1 MADNPRRRDCVAA
14 VSPSFSSYLDGMA
27 ELISM
32 LAALGL
38 GGYWLR
44 RWVVPSYSGAL
55 ARLAEIVLALSLLI
69 VTLQLIGSFG
79 LLREGWMV
87 SSCVAVGLLAAA
99 IGWRRT
105 PTITER
111 KQPPPVPT
119 WAVAVAVLVAAVAV
133 GEWAFPSQV
142 DLGRG
147 IFSGD
152 STWYHLPFSTRFAQS
167 HSTWGLLYTDP
178 LALAAWFYPASSE
191 LLGSV
196 GIILF
201 KSDWLSP
208 LINIGWLAIGLLAAY
223 CIGRPFGVGP
233 ATLVAAAI
241 ALDSGVL
248 LLTQAGEARNDAM
261 GIALVI
267 AFAALLL
274 NGYRVYRRGPLALA
288 GLAGGLAISVKLTM
302 LAPVAAISL
311 VALIAIA
318 LERRGDRPA
327 RAAILLGA
335 ELLTG
340 GYWYL
345 RNLAHSG
352 NPIPQV
358 HSIGPISLPTP
369 TKCSSTRVD
378 RSASP
383 ITSSTSGY
391 IESGF
396 FPSSGR
402 RSGSLIP

>member
-1 MADNPRRRDCVAA
+1 MAVVA
-14 VSPSFSSYLDGMA
+14 
-27 ELISM
+27 
-32 LAALGL
+32 
-38 GGYWLR
+38 
-44 RWVVPSYSGAL
+44 
-55 ARLAEIVLALSLLI
+55 
-69 VTLQLIGSFG
+69 
-79 LLREGWMV
+79 
-87 SSCVAVGLLAAA
+87 
-99 IGWRRT
+99 
-105 PTITER
+105 
-111 KQPPPVPT
+111 
-119 WAVAVAVLVAAVAV
+119 AAVAV
-133 GEWAFPSQV
+133 GEWAFPSQL

-152 STWYHLPFSTRFAQS
+152 STWYHLPFSARFAQS

-274 NGYRVYRRGPLALA
+274 SGYRAYGRGPLALA

-302 LAPVAAISL
+302 LAPVAAMSL

-327 RAAILLGA
+327 SAAALFGA

-345 RNLAHSG
+345 RNFAHSG

-358 HSIGPISLPTP
+358 HSIGPISLPHPDQMQLYPRGPISVAHYLFNLRVYRVWFLPKLREALGLPYPLILTMALVAAIWAIVRLRDPILKALGIAALVTTAVYIVTP
-369 TKCSSTRVD
+369 LTAAGPPGRAARLPHQHALPD
-378 RSASP
+378 ARRLPWRSHSCRWPDHCAVVR
-383 ITSSTSGY
+383 G
-391 IESGF
+391 
-396 FPSSGR
+396 GR
-402 RSGSLIP
+402 R